1 MVSALWDGICSL
13 DQDAERFVAENI
25 VKGVKGRGYKDDDE
39 EARPEKARF
48 YRGIRGGNNADIYK
62 DMFFWLRYED
72 APASAKWGRFYRGL
86 RGKTMPMHGVEYNE
100 TLVSTMGGGDF
111 SEDRGTDMTTPL
123 PVPIHKRQ
131 WDISNDVIL

>member
-1 MVSALWDGICSL
+1 M

-62 DMFFWLRYED
+62 DVILWFGNED
-72 APASAKWGRFYRGL
+72 A
-86 RGKTMPMHGVEYNE
+86 
-100 TLVSTMGGGDF
+100 LVST
-111 SEDRGTDMTTPL
+111 
-123 PVPIHKRQ
+123 KRANF
-131 WDISNDVIL
+131 IEGLEEETMPTYTKT